1 MFLIGNTEVGK
12 TSLLQRF
19 ANDTFSGKAS
29 KTTEIDKITC
39 PITIDGSVLH
49 LDIWDTA
56 GQEKYGGI
64 TTSYYRGAHCAII
77 IYDVTVEES
86 FQDVEQWISDV
97 CGCIGNDVK
106 MVLVGNKCDLSHQQV
121 VSSTSGKALAD
132 SKHMLF
138 METSAKADTN
148 VKQLFDAIGREMKT
162 SVKPTQSQGIMLE
175 LKSQDQ
181 HKKRAPCC

>member
-1 MFLIGNTEVGK
+1 MRLWGGADVIVF
-12 TSLLQRF
+12 
-19 ANDTFSGKAS
+19 
-29 KTTEIDKITC
+29 
-39 PITIDGSVLH
+39 
-49 LDIWDTA
+49 TA
-56 GQEKYGGI
+56 MQ
-64 TTSYYRGAHCAII
+64 
-77 IYDVTVEES
+77 
-86 FQDVEQWISDV
+86 
-97 CGCIGNDVK
+97 
-106 MVLVGNKCDLSHQQV
+106 
-121 VSSTSGKALAD
+121 ALAD